1 MSQYG
6 ILVDYEFCTGCY
18 ACEVACQSE
27 HDMPLGQWG
36 VKVLDLGPWPIK
48 DAEGNDTVHYQFD
61 YIPAFTKLCDLCAE
75 RTGKGKK
82 PSCVHHCQGA
92 CMKFGPVEELTH
104 DLDAKPYQYLWVPPA
119 KK

>member
-48 DAEGNDTVHYQFD
+48 DAEGQE
-61 YIPAFTKLCDLCAE
+61 AFLCPPLSGCLHEVRPRRRADARFGREALSVFV
-75 RTGKGKK
+75 G
-82 PSCVHHCQGA
+82 SA
-92 CMKFGPVEELTH
+92 CEEVGLR
-104 DLDAKPYQYLWVPPA
+104 VF
-119 KK
+119 